1 MSEPL
6 ELRRSRR
13 TRETGRGPVRRRGFS
28 VRSRIIAA
36 ILAATAVG
44 LAGSG
49 GASYLVQRERVLASV
64 DADQLRLVDELR
76 SMAENGT
83 GDEVPATV
91 VTLLRASMQQLLP
104 AAHESVLG
112 LVDGAPAFVP
122 ATTLPFRID
131 DDPAFVE
138 RILSEADATKV
149 VRGTAHST
157 LGNLRYII
165 VPISVAGDTDE
176 GLYVSA
182 YDLDAVLLAV
192 ADSFRTYI
200 VVALIALLLVGFV
213 AWFVSGRLLRP
224 IRLLR
229 RAAIANTATDLSARI
244 PVTGRD
250 DLSELTETINGMFE
264 RLESAFSSQRRLI
277 DDVGHELK
285 TPLTIIRGH
294 LELLDPEN
302 PADVA
307 ATKALTI
314 DELDRMST
322 LVGEISLL
330 AETGTPQFVD
340 RREVDI
346 AEFTDG
352 VFAKARGLDPGREW
366 ILESR
371 AEGVGELDARR
382 LTQAWLQLASN
393 AVKHS
398 TAGGSIVLGS
408 ERIETRSGESLQ
420 LLVCDVGPGI
430 PREAQDRIFE
440 RFGRLDVS
448 RGADGSGLG
457 LAIVAAIAEAH
468 GGTVALSSDA
478 GQGSVFTIRV
488 PLGTAA
494 RTTGETR

>member
-1 MSEPL
+1 MSGLLEP
-6 ELRRSRR
+6 RRSRR
-13 TRETGRGPVRRRGFS
+13 TRETGRGRVRRRGFS

-44 LAGSG
+44 LAASG

-64 DADQLRLVDELR
+64 DDDQLRVVDELK
-76 SMAENGT
+76 SMAENGA
-83 GDEVPATV
+83 GGEVPTTV
-91 VTLLRASMQQLLP
+91 DALLRAAMQQLLP

-112 LVDGAPAFVP
+112 IVNGAPAFVP
-122 ATTLPFRID
+122 ATSMPFRID
-131 DDPAFVE
+131 DDPAFVD
-138 RILSEADATKV
+138 RILSEADASRV

-165 VPISVAGDTDE
+165 VPVSVAGDPDD

-182 YDLDAVLLAV
+182 YDLDAVLRAV
-192 ADSFRTYI
+192 ADSFRTYV

-229 RAAIANTATDLSARI
+229 KAAADNTAADLSARI

-264 RLESAFSSQRRLI
+264 RLENAFSSQRRLI

-294 LELLDPEN
+294 LELLDSGN
-302 PADVA
+302 PADVE

-340 RREVDI
+340 RQDVDI
-346 AEFTDG
+346 ADFTDS
-352 VFAKARGLDPGREW
+352 VVAKACALDPGREW
-366 ILESR
+366 VLESR
-371 AEGVGELDARR
+371 ASGVAAVDARR
-382 LTQAWLQLASN
+382 LTQAWLQLVSN

-398 TAGGSIVLGS
+398 TAGGPISLGS
-408 ERIETRSGESLQ
+408 DRIETRSGESLQ
-420 LLVCDVGPGI
+420 LLVRDSGPGI

-440 RFGRLDVS
+440 RFGRLEVS
-448 RGADGSGLG
+448 RGAEGSGLG

-468 GGTVALSSDA
+468 GGTVALASEA
-478 GQGSVFTIRV
+478 GQGSLFTIRV
-488 PLGTAA
+488 PLGDAVRGEEEA
-494 RTTGETR
+494 R